1 MKRIFIVLIVLLSF
15 LVSCHKTYTIRDE
28 GDKDVFADLSDS
40 TFEVHFI
47 DVGQADSAL
56 VLCDGKSMLIDGG
69 NVHDSSLIYSY
80 LKREEIETLDV
91 VVATHAHEDHV
102 GGLSGALNFAD
113 VEKVYCPVDEYDS
126 KAFSGFK
133 KQVEKKGCEITIPE
147 PNTEF
152 ELGKATVK
160 ILACNAGEE
169 TNDTSIV
176 LKVIF
181 GNTSFLFTGDA
192 EREAEKW
199 MLDNGCDLKSTVLK
213 VGHHG
218 SANSTTYPFLREV
231 MPEYAVISV
240 GKNNDYGHPTD
251 DALSRL
257 RDADVEVL
265 RTDLLGDI
273 IFTSNGEEV
282 TFITQ
287 KDTNSETEKNGE
299 ILEWVVNKNSKKF
312 HTPFCS
318 SVDDMKEE
326 NKLHLK
332 ATRESLINDGYSPC
346 GVCKG

>member
-1 MKRIFIVLIVLLSF
+1 MKRIVLVLFVLLSF
-15 LVSCHKTYTIRDE
+15 LVSCHKLYVRQE
-28 GDKDVFADLSDS
+28 DKDVFKDLSS
-40 TFEVHFI
+40 TSLEVHFI

-69 NVHDSSLIYSY
+69 NVDDSSLIYSY
-80 LKREEIETLDV
+80 LKKEEITALDV

-102 GGLSGALNFAD
+102 GGLSGALSFAD
-113 VEKVYCPVDEYDS
+113 VETVYCPVTDYDS
-126 KAFSGFK
+126 KAFSDFK
-133 KQVEKKGCEITIPE
+133 KQVEKRNCEITVPK
-147 PNTEF
+147 PDTEF

-176 LKVIF
+176 LKVCF

-199 MLDNGCDLKSTVLK
+199 LLDSGCDLKSTVLK

-257 RDADVEVL
+257 RDAEAEVL

-273 IFTSNGEEV
+273 VFTSNGEEV
-282 TFITQ
+282 TYKAGKQIED
-287 KDTNSETEKNGE
+287 KEKSE
-299 ILEWVVNKNSKKF
+299 ILEWVVNKNSGKF
-312 HTPFCS
+312 HKPYCS
-318 SVDDMKEE
+318 SVLDMKEK
-326 NKLHLK
+326 NKLYLK
-332 ATRESLINDGYSPC
+332 STREKLIKEGYTPC
-346 GVCKG
+346 GVCNG